1 MTTLILWTVIA
12 FVAGALF
19 GNYVWAKINKNL
31 K

>member
-1 MTTLILWTVIA
+1 MLTLILWIALA

-19 GNYVWAKINKNL
+19 GNYVWSKINKNL